1 MIKNDLKISDL
12 EKYTFFFFLNDFDG
26 FDKSNSHYSK
36 NSLLSYET
44 SFSKKIIQIK

>member
-12 EKYTFFFFLNDFDG
+12 EKYTFSKYSNNFDG

-36 NSLLSYET
+36 NS
-44 SFSKKIIQIK
+44 SFSKKIILTK